1 MTNRRQVAAVLVS
14 WLVMAA
20 GQPVLAQFSGTPP
33 GPPEQIPP
41 GVATQGAP
49 EQIPPGV
56 LPQGVSEQIAPGAPV
71 AGPAEELV
79 QEIRIVGNQ
88 AHNESWILSRMKT
101 RAGRPFDQD
110 ALSEDVR
117 SLLASKKFFRVTPRI
132 MRQGNPSTVTVVVE
146 VDEYP
151 VLRYVRFLGNTKFS
165 DRTLYKKSGLKK
177 NEGLDPYAIEDARQ
191 RVLDYYREKGY
202 PRAEVSTFEG
212 NKPGDRGAAFLIT
225 EGGQQR
231 VRWVSFEG
239 NELTSDA
246 RLRTVIQSKPG
257 IFWIIKGFVDRK
269 KIDEDVERLTAY
281 YRDLG
286 YFRAEVGR
294 EMLWDAENKWLH
306 LKFVINEGPRYQV
319 RNVQFI
325 GNRKFDSAEFSGD
338 LKLTSGKDFNK
349 AQLDA
354 DLSAIGDFYGGRG
367 YIFHE
372 IQPETRFLD
381 EPGQLD
387 LIYRIVEGDR
397 WRVDR
402 VNVQI
407 AGDNPHTR
415 HTTVLNRLSIRPGD
429 VVDTREL
436 RSSERR
442 LMASSLFE
450 MDRAKGT
457 APKVAYGKP
466 DLEDIDTEVADRP
479 KRPGQSRGQSP
490 DPAARS
496 ANPAPPQPTSRWPWW
511 PRPQPATEGRP

>member
-14 WLVMAA
+14 WLAVAG
-20 GQPVLAQFSGTPP
+20 GQPLPAQFPAAPP
-33 GPPEQIPP
+33 QGVPEQIPP
-41 GVATQGAP
+41 GVAPQGMP
-49 EQIPPGV
+49 EQI
-56 LPQGVSEQIAPGAPV
+56 AAGAPV
-71 AGPAEELV
+71 AGPGEDLV

-88 AHNESWILSRMKT
+88 AHSESWVLSRMKT
-101 RAGRPFDQD
+101 RPGRPFDQD

-132 MRQGNPSTVTVVVE
+132 MRQGNPPAVIVVVE

-165 DRTLYKKSGLKK
+165 DRALYKKSGLKK

-191 RVLDYYREKGY
+191 RILEYYHEKGY
-202 PRAEVSTFEG
+202 SKAEVSTFEG

-225 EGGQQR
+225 EGQVQR
-231 VRWVSFEG
+231 VGRVTFEG
-239 NELTSDA
+239 NELASDA
-246 RLRTVIQSKPG
+246 RLKTVIQSKPG
-257 IFWIIKGFVDRK
+257 ILWVIKGYVDRR
-269 KIDEDVERLTAY
+269 KIEEDVERLTAY

-286 YFRAEVGR
+286 YFRAEIGR
-294 EMLWDAENKWLH
+294 EMLWDDENKWLH
-306 LKFVINEGPRYQV
+306 LKFVINEGQRYQV

-325 GNRKFDSAEFSGD
+325 GNSKFASEEFSD
-338 LKLTSGKDFNK
+338 QLKLTGGNYFHKQ
-349 AQLDA
+349 QLDA
-354 DLSAIGDFYGGRG
+354 DLAAIGDFYGGRG

-407 AGDNPHTR
+407 AGENPHTR
-415 HTTVLNRLSIRPGD
+415 QTTVLNRLSIRPGD

-442 LMASSLFE
+442 LMSSQLFE

-466 DLEDIDTEVADRP
+466 DLEDIDTEVAERP
-479 KRPGQSRGQSP
+479 NPRGQARGQSP
-490 DPAARS
+490 DAPPPSVGTAPVQPAA
-496 ANPAPPQPTSRWPWW
+496 WW
-511 PRPQPATEGRP
+511 PRPRLAPEGRP

>member
-1 MTNRRQVAAVLVS
+1 MTHRMQVAAVLVAWVAFS
-14 WLVMAA
+14 P
-20 GQPVLAQFSGTPP
+20 GQPRAQEPIATPP
-33 GPPEQIPP
+33 KQPEQ
-41 GVATQGAP
+41 V
-49 EQIPPGV
+49 
-56 LPQGVSEQIAPGAPV
+56 APGDVV
-71 AGPAEELV
+71 AGPPEELV

-88 AHNESWILSRMKT
+88 ARSESWILSRMKT
-101 RAGRPFDQD
+101 RAGRPFDSD

-132 MRQGNPSTVTVVVE
+132 MRQGNPPTVTVVVE

-151 VLRYVRFLGNTKFS
+151 VLRYVRFMGNTKFS

-191 RVLDYYREKGY
+191 RIEEHYREKGY
-202 PRAEVSTFEG
+202 SKAEVSIFEG
-212 NKPGDRGAAFLIT
+212 NKPGDRGAAFLVT
-225 EGGQQR
+225 EGQAQR
-231 VRWVSFEG
+231 VKWVSFEG
-239 NELTSDA
+239 NSTSIATDS

-257 IFWIIKGFVDRK
+257 ILWIIKGYVDRR
-269 KIDEDVERLTAY
+269 KIDEDVEKLTAY

-286 YFRAEVGR
+286 FFRAEVGR
-294 EMLWDAENKWLH
+294 ELIWNEENDWLH

-325 GNRKFDSAEFSGD
+325 GNQKFDSEQFAAG
-338 LKLTSGKDFNK
+338 LKLNGGKFFHK

-354 DLSAIGDFYGGRG
+354 DLAAIGDFYGGNG

-402 VNVQI
+402 INVQI
-407 AGDNPHTR
+407 AGENPHTR
-415 HTTVLNRLSIRPGD
+415 QTTVLNRLSIRPGD

-436 RSSERR
+436 RDSERR
-442 LMASSLFE
+442 LMASQLFE
-450 MDRAKGT
+450 MDRSKGT

-466 DLEDIDTEVADRP
+466 DLEDIDTEVAERP
-479 KRPGQSRGQSP
+479 QSGRQSRGQSP
-490 DPAARS
+490 DPEQ
-496 ANPAPPQPTSRWPWW
+496 APLPVTLPKPVSRWPWW
-511 PRPQPATEGRP
+511 PRPQPAPQGRP